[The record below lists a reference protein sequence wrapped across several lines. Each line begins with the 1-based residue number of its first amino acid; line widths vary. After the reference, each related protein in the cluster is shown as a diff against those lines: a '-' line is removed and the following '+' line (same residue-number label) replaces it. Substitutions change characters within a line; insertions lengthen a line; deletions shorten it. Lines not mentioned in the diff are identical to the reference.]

1 MFRPQTDPP
10 TKRIRLPAS
19 VLQSLLWGIDQANLT
34 VGIPFRPRYPT
45 VTLGTNASLLGWY
58 AMGNSLLR
66 STYPGEMESPGL
78 QEPYQFSGTSC
89 RFQSPTIIR
98 GCASTPGCPEGGHD
112 PPPRLAVAETDCM
125 EDTMTSCD
133 TSVSTP
139 PTVPAIPAQQSLHP
153 DLQYI
158 LESALRP
165 STRKSY
171 AAKWQRFSNFANL
184 HSFPASSA
192 SVSQI
197 LQFLFELH
205 QSGLKPSSIKV
216 YTAAISHYRE
226 TIHGL
231 SIFAQ
236 PLIKRFL
243 RGLSN
248 LHPTIRPLMP
258 TWSLSVVLQALTRS
272 PFEPM
277 ATIDLRLASW
287 KTAFLVAVTSAR
299 RSSELCALRALRRR
313 RTHMC
318 DCTDGH
324 SKNISYSMLGPAV
337 TFQVRSNALN
347 VTTADVA
354 KAAGHMKPLG
364 YQKILPC
371 NTNCARQPTPEEGR
385 LLAM

>member
-1 MFRPQTDPP
+1 MGARPSGSRHAISPMG
-10 TKRIRLPAS
+10 PARHRP
-19 VLQSLLWGIDQANLT
+19 VCHTAEQGMHGLL
-34 VGIPFRPRYPT
+34 
-45 VTLGTNASLLGWY
+45 
-58 AMGNSLLR
+58 
-66 STYPGEMESPGL
+66 
-78 QEPYQFSGTSC
+78 
-89 RFQSPTIIR
+89 FQSGDGSGLAPGRFHDPLDKFDFLCFPSDPNHHESVGKDHLRRGHRATDHPLVTMSAMVLNSPSHLPRRISPTPSSSLSR
-98 GCASTPGCPEGGHD
+98 YPEGGHD
-112 PPPRLAVAETDCM
+112 LPPRLAVAETDCM
-125 EDTMTSCD
+125 EDTITSCD

-184 HSFPASSA
+184 HSFLVPSA

-205 QSGLKPSSIKV
+205 QSGLKPSSIRV
-216 YTAAISHYRE
+216 YTAAISHYRG
-226 TIHGL
+226 TIHG
-231 SIFAQ
+231 Q
-236 PLIKRFL
+236 PQIKRFL

-299 RSSELCALRALRRR
+299 RSSELCALRVDPPFLNFHKEKVVLRLDPSFLLKVA
-313 RTHMC
+313 TSFHMQQE
-318 DCTDGH
+318 
-324 SKNISYSMLGPAV
+324 IVLPA
-337 TFQVRSNALN
+337 FF
-347 VTTADVA
+347 
-354 KAAGHMKPLG
+354 
-364 YQKILPC
+364 
-371 NTNCARQPTPEEGR
+371 PTPSNLIE
-385 LLAM
+385 